1 MLLADPRADSEL
13 RWFFADADG
22 DMGLRSNFPAM
33 VTSLQMGGRSGSVT
47 PVSVELNDRWFEAA
61 TRSRLCRRALEA
73 IGPVRAHLL
82 FCAFG
87 GCREV
92 APFGRTTGVVPLTRA
107 ARDAHQR
114 SRSARSLEEWLY
126 RLAWRVT
133 HGAPEPEDSERLAT
147 ISREAERM
155 LLSALGAFASARWGQ
170 PRIRPAEVVCQ
181 RGAA

>member
-73 IGPVRAHLL
+73 IGPVRAH
-82 FCAFG
+82 
-87 GCREV
+87 
-92 APFGRTTGVVPLTRA
+92 RA